1 MIEFLRAISVLEF
14 GVNPTGA
21 LSLFTLAM
29 QILFVIGL
37 AGIFRKAGVHPL
49 WALVPCYRMFVLA
62 KCANREAEG
71 KVLFLVELIYEGL
84 DLILLATNVVIFDTS
99 LSILMLII
107 SLSLYI
113 ILRIYNLRV
122 FQGLDE
128 VYGRK
133 RRHIWMWLL
142 FRGFAGLRTGYSK
155 KLLPSIKVEDLG
167 NQSLTAI
174 IGQREVQATD
184 TGLSINL
191 EERTVRDFLH
201 KKYLLR
207 DIHMNIKPGHM
218 VLLLGGSGAG
228 KSTFLNAVNGYEK
241 ANATILLN
249 GKDVYKD
256 YNQVKYD
263 IGFVP
268 QQNLMR
274 DKDTVENTLNDAAK
288 LRLPLSVRETD
299 LKARENEVLDI
310 FGLSQSRKSMV
321 GHLSGGQLRR
331 LSISMEFVSN
341 PSLFILDEPD
351 SGLDGVMAR
360 ELMMQLR
367 KIADRGKIVIV
378 ITHTPD
384 RVIDLFDDVIVLAKD
399 KDRVG
404 RLAFF
409 GPVEEARTF
418 FDRPDMEK
426 IVMAINGKNVGGEGR
441 ADEFIEKY
449 AQSEYA
455 EVANG

>member
-207 DIHMNIKPGHM
+207 DIHMNIKQGHM

-288 LRLPLSVRETD
+288 LRLPLSVREAD

-409 GPVEEARTF
+409 GPVEEAKTF